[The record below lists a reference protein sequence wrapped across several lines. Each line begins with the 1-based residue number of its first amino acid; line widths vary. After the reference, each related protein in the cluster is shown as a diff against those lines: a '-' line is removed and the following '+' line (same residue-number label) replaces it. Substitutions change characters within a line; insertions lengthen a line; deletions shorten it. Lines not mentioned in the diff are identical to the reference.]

1 MPLFHVHGLLAGF
14 LAPLSSGG
22 SVIVPSRFS
31 ASEFWDNFIAYKAN
45 WYTAVPT
52 IHQILLR
59 NPVRVVQD
67 IILQSLLLRLDW
79 HDVFWGEKDRF
90 APSLLPNS
98 VSRSRLL
105 FSKAAC

>member
-1 MPLFHVHGLLAGF
+1 MPLFHVHGLLAGL
-14 LAPLSSGG
+14 LAPLFSGG

-59 NPVRVVQD
+59 NPVR
-67 IILQSLLLRLDW
+67 S
-79 HDVFWGEKDRF
+79 
-90 APSLLPNS
+90 A
-98 VSRSRLL
+98 
-105 FSKAAC
+105 